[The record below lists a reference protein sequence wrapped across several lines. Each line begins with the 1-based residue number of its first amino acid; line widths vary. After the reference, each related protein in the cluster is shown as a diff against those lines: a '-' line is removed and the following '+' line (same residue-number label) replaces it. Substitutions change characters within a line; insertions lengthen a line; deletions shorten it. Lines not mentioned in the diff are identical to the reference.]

1 MRFKILA
8 FILFFCVFFLC
19 YVILSFLNP
28 DEVKFYFGGARP
40 IEMSVAGFVVLSFF
54 SGVILSII
62 VSFFFDVKTGIGGW
76 MAGRQRRKEEEL
88 KDFLERA
95 KAYDLRGDREK
106 AIENLQK
113 LIRNVPSMEEAYI
126 SLADIYVSMEDY
138 DKATETLNLGEM
150 NIGKKEGLLLK
161 KVRVNL
167 TARDYLKNETI
178 LKDVLKINES
188 NMDALRILRDFYVW
202 KKDWD
207 NAYEI
212 EKRIKK
218 FIKTEEENRRF
229 IGIRYE
235 KTLTLFNNRFSQN
248 SDKIID
254 ELKEIISEDKR
265 FIPAYVLLAET
276 YIRTKK
282 LNEAGRV
289 YGRGYTKTG
298 HIIFLLKMEDLYIN
312 RGDPGAILKIY
323 QRVLDLSPKD
333 HLITFLYAR
342 LCLRLEMIDEALDM
356 LNELIDEGEEFRGLH
371 RALAEAYIHREE
383 LENAV
388 AEFRKAFPMDLVY
401 IPFICTKCQAIKHEW
416 TDFCESCSSW
426 NTISVKK
433 EEFLHTDTT
442 EFRMIY
448 EGEDWSKQ
456 ND

>member
-40 IEMSVAGFVVLSFF
+40 IERSVAGFVVLSFF

-76 MAGRQRRKEEEL
+76 MAGRQSRKEEEL